1 MLNTVARARHIVKL
15 RKPLPICT
23 QSGRYSGWAF
33 GLARTWM
40 NGALKNG
47 NNSGRKR
54 DEGSDDQITDRIM
67 CFDFHRRAGSE
78 ANTLDG

>member
-1 MLNTVARARHIVKL
+1 
-15 RKPLPICT
+15 
-23 QSGRYSGWAF
+23 
-33 GLARTWM
+33 M